1 MSANKAAERSR
12 PRRRSRAVSYT
23 QRLSACKPTVLL
35 TSVLFCLSVYDQNN
49 SHRIMG
55 GFHSSSEFTVCVRYF
70 RKVLKRVLYTV
81 IYKKRTT

>member
-1 MSANKAAERSR
+1 
-12 PRRRSRAVSYT
+12 
-23 QRLSACKPTVLL
+23 
-35 TSVLFCLSVYDQNN
+35 
-49 SHRIMG
+49 MG